1 MYMIFFSIDFFFL
14 IKSYL
19 WIFWKRC
26 IRKLLVFS
34 NQIHEVTAQLLHDL
48 TNPTGSVYFL
58 WTKSLDGTSLHVK
71 WRLQENPPTWYP
83 PFLEYSRVC
92 ASMASTIGQT
102 TLLGNSLIRD
112 KIGSSLKSSTKG
124 NNSSR
129 AKGVAYSL
137 LPWLNGWHGLWPQW
151 CLESL
156 EFICLHPS
164 KSIASNFKDQDKPKR
179 DMFKKSGFYVHS
191 LPLG

>member
-1 MYMIFFSIDFFFL
+1 MYKNLFISCNMYMIFFSINFFFL

-19 WIFWKRC
+19 WIFWRRG

-34 NQIHEVTAQLLHDL
+34 NQIHKVTVHDL

-83 PFLEYSRVC
+83 PFLEYSRVS

-112 KIGSSLKSSTKG
+112 KIGSSLKGSTKG
-124 NNSSR
+124 NNSSKG
-129 AKGVAYSL
+129 KGVAYSL
-137 LPWLNGWHGLWPQW
+137 LPLIEWLTW
-151 CLESL
+151 SL
-156 EFICLHPS
+156 TSVVFGITGIYLFAS
-164 KSIASNFKDQDKPKR
+164 K
-179 DMFKKSGFYVHS
+179 
-191 LPLG
+191 